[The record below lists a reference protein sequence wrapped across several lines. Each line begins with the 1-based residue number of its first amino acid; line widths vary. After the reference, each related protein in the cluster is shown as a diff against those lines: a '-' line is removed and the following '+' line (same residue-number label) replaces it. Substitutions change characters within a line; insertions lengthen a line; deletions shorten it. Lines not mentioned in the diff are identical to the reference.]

1 MLENLQRVD
10 LKPLEEARAFQALRD
25 VHGLSTDDIAGRIHR
40 SQRLVQQRLQ
50 LLGLNAAEQANLDA
64 GRMTVEGARS
74 LLAAKPKPVE
84 LTPLQLVA
92 LLELTHKIG
101 QEPEPKDQYAW
112 RETEV
117 AATAPAQEFPANLFQ
132 VSRRFNTGRSYAR
145 FPTYNSPRQVTLDA
159 LAPLWRTDIWRAIAV
174 ACDAVAPDDLPP
186 NTALYRTPWLNG
198 PFEVPAEVLER
209 IEADKKAGERNTALW
224 AERDAEEKR
233 QHERLQGAIAKAQ
246 RLADDWTA
254 PFQAFALRELM
265 TEMGNPLPWKWVEE
279 TEETDGGLVDANGD
293 DVPLEDLIYQPGFDR
308 IFVNLLNDAAAD
320 RATADPDADVPSA
333 LRRLAS

>member
-1 MLENLQRVD
+1 M
-10 LKPLEEARAFQALRD
+10 
-25 VHGLSTDDIAGRIHR
+25 
-40 SQRLVQQRLQ
+40 
-50 LLGLNAAEQANLDA
+50 
-64 GRMTVEGARS
+64 
-74 LLAAKPKPVE
+74 
-84 LTPLQLVA
+84 QLVA

-117 AATAPAQEFPANLFQ
+117 AADAPAQAFPANLFQ

-145 FPTYNSPRQVTLDA
+145 FPTYNRPRQVTLDA
-159 LAPLWRTDIWRAIAV
+159 LAPLWREDIWRAIAV
-174 ACDAVAPDDLPP
+174 ACDAVAPEDLPP

-209 IEADKKAGERNTALW
+209 IEADKKAGERNTALR
-224 AERDAEEKR
+224 AERAAEEKR

-246 RLADDWTA
+246 RLAEDWKA

-279 TEETDGGLVDANGD
+279 TEETDGALVDANGD

-308 IFVNLLNDAAAD
+308 IFANLLNDAAAARRRRQAAAAASKPPAGLP
-320 RATADPDADVPSA
+320 RAAGAVTRS
-333 LRRLAS
+333 